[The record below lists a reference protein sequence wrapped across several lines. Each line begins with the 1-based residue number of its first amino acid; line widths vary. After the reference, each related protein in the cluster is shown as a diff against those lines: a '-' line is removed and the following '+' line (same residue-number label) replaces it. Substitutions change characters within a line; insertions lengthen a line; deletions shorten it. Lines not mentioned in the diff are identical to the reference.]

1 MRFFIMIKASR
12 IDHIGP
18 NDDSVGHLHDI
29 IQYNEVMD
37 IMLSGA
43 ADECGGLTLL
53 DYNPLILKAANT
65 YVEFL
70 FTLFNE
76 YTGPSPSE
84 LLRTSVP
91 RYGLTTASEA
101 EIATLEGHE
110 DDISWPNAL
119 RKTLSERGGMNRS
132 ASDYSAID
140 AMLCGYS
147 SGKGHGLLRQN
158 TAGNWEDTQFSR
170 YMEQQLGVD

>member
-1 MRFFIMIKASR
+1 
-12 IDHIGP
+12 
-18 NDDSVGHLHDI
+18 
-29 IQYNEVMD
+29 
-37 IMLSGA
+37 MLSGA

-53 DYNPLILKAANT
+53 GYNPLILKAANT

-91 RYGLTTASEA
+91 RYGLTNASEA

-140 AMLCGYS
+140 AMLYGYS